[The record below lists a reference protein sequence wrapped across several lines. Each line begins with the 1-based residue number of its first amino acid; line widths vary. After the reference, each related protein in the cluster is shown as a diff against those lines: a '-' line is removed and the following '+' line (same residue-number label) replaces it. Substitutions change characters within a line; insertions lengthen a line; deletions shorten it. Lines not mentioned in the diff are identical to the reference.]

1 MFNFILIVGD
11 KKILNNLP
19 KTIPIFPLEG
29 VVIFPNTYLPLNIFE
44 PRYLKMIDK
53 ALASDDR
60 LIGML
65 QPKGT
70 NNNNL
75 DTSLHNVG
83 CVGKIIK
90 FEEVENSR
98 YLITLKGLNRFN
110 LIKEITNDD
119 NFKVAEIDWSFFIE
133 DLEEEKIKE
142 GFSNL
147 KVALRKYFKVKD
159 IKVNHEIID
168 SCKDYNLV
176 DQITMICPLAS
187 EEKQLLLETLSIT
200 KRNALLLS
208 MIRSY
213 TSEANIS
220 DVIKH

>member
-1 MFNFILIVGD
+1 LLKEI
-11 KKILNNLP
+11 KILNKLP

-53 ALASDDR
+53 VLASDNR
-60 LIGML
+60 LIGMI
-65 QPKGT
+65 QPKQIKD
-70 NNNNL
+70 NNL
-75 DTSLHNVG
+75 DVSFYNVG
-83 CVGKIIK
+83 CAGKIIK

-110 LIKEITNDD
+110 LIKEKINND
-119 NFKVAEIDWSFFIE
+119 NFKVAEIDWSSFVEDIE
-133 DLEEEKIKE
+133 KERIKE
-142 GFSNL
+142 GYSNL
-147 KVALRKYFKVKD
+147 KLALRKYFQVKD
-159 IKVNHEIID
+159 IRVNNEIID
-168 SCKDYNLV
+168 SCKDYNLA
-176 DQITMICPLAS
+176 DQITMICPLTS
-187 EEKQLLLETLSIT
+187 EEKQLLLETLSLT

-208 MIRSY
+208 MIESY

>member
-1 MFNFILIVGD
+1 M
-11 KKILNNLP
+11 
-19 KTIPIFPLEG
+19 FPLEG

-53 ALASDDR
+53 ALASDNR
-60 LIGML
+60 LIGMI
-65 QPKGT
+65 QPRGI

-75 DTSLHNVG
+75 DKSLHDVG

-147 KVALRKYFKVKD
+147 KVALRKYFQVKD
-159 IKVNHEIID
+159 IKVNNEIID

-208 MIRSY
+208 MIESY

>member
-1 MFNFILIVGD
+1 M
-11 KKILNNLP
+11 
-19 KTIPIFPLEG
+19 
-29 VVIFPNTYLPLNIFE
+29 FPNTYLPLNIFE
-44 PRYLKMIDK
+44 PRYLKMIDEV
-53 ALASDDR
+53 LATDNR
-60 LIGML
+60 LIGII
-65 QPKGT
+65 QPRVI
-70 NNNNL
+70 NNNIL
-75 DTSLHNVG
+75 DTILHDVG

-98 YLITLKGLNRFN
+98 YFINLKGLNRFN

-119 NFKVAEIDWSFFIE
+119 NFKVAEIDWSFFIQ

-147 KVALRKYFKVKD
+147 KLALRKYFQVKD
-159 IKVNHEIID
+159 IRVNNEIIE

-208 MIRSY
+208 MIESY

>member
-1 MFNFILIVGD
+1 M
-11 KKILNNLP
+11 
-19 KTIPIFPLEG
+19 
-29 VVIFPNTYLPLNIFE
+29 FPNTYLPLNIFE

-53 ALASDDR
+53 ALASDNR
-60 LIGML
+60 LIGMI
-65 QPKGT
+65 QPKGV
-70 NNNNL
+70 NNNL
-75 DTSLHNVG
+75 DTSLHDVG

-147 KVALRKYFKVKD
+147 KVALRKYFQVKD
-159 IKVNHEIID
+159 IKVNNEIID

-208 MIRSY
+208 MLQSY

>member
-1 MFNFILIVGD
+1 
-11 KKILNNLP
+11 
-19 KTIPIFPLEG
+19 
-29 VVIFPNTYLPLNIFE
+29 
-44 PRYLKMIDK
+44 
-53 ALASDDR
+53 
-60 LIGML
+60 
-65 QPKGT
+65 
-70 NNNNL
+70 
-75 DTSLHNVG
+75 
-83 CVGKIIK
+83 
-90 FEEVENSR
+90 
-98 YLITLKGLNRFN
+98 LKGLNRFN

-147 KVALRKYFKVKD
+147 KLALRKYFQVKD
-159 IKVNHEIID
+159 IKVNNEIIE

-208 MIRSY
+208 MIESY

>member
-1 MFNFILIVGD
+1 M
-11 KKILNNLP
+11 
-19 KTIPIFPLEG
+19 
-29 VVIFPNTYLPLNIFE
+29 FPNTYLPLNIFE

-53 ALASDDR
+53 VLASDNR
-60 LIGML
+60 LIGII
-65 QPKGT
+65 QPKDK
-70 NNNNL
+70 NISL
-75 DTSLHNVG
+75 DTSFHDVG
-83 CVGKIIK
+83 CAGKIIK

-110 LIKEITNDD
+110 FIKEKSNDY
-119 NFKVAEIDWSFFIE
+119 NFKVAEIDWSFFIK
-133 DLEEEKIKE
+133 DLEKDEIKE

-147 KVALRKYFKVKD
+147 KLALRQYFKAKD
-159 IKVNHEIID
+159 IRVNNEIID
-168 SCKDYNLV
+168 SCKDYNLA

-208 MIRSY
+208 IIESY

>member
-1 MFNFILIVGD
+1 
-11 KKILNNLP
+11 
-19 KTIPIFPLEG
+19 
-29 VVIFPNTYLPLNIFE
+29 
-44 PRYLKMIDK
+44 MIDK
-53 ALASDDR
+53 ALASDNR
-60 LIGML
+60 LIGMI
-65 QPKGT
+65 QPRGI

-75 DTSLHNVG
+75 DKSLHDVG

-119 NFKVAEIDWSFFIE
+119 NFKVAEIDCNFFIE

-147 KVALRKYFKVKD
+147 KLALRKFFQVKD
-159 IKVNHEIID
+159 IKFNNEIIE

-208 MIRSY
+208 MIESY
-213 TSEANIS
+213 TSEANIA

>member
-1 MFNFILIVGD
+1 M
-11 KKILNNLP
+11 
-19 KTIPIFPLEG
+19 
-29 VVIFPNTYLPLNIFE
+29 FPNTYLPLNIFE
-44 PRYLKMIDK
+44 PRYLKMIDIV
-53 ALASDDR
+53 LASDNR
-60 LIGML
+60 LIGMI
-65 QPKGT
+65 QPKGV
-70 NNNNL
+70 NNNL
-75 DTSLHNVG
+75 DTSLHDVG

-119 NFKVAEIDWSFFIE
+119 NFKVAEIDWNFFIE
-133 DLEEEKIKE
+133 DLEEKKIKE

-147 KVALRKYFKVKD
+147 KLALRKYFQVKD
-159 IKVNHEIID
+159 IKVNNEIIE

-208 MIRSY
+208 MIESY